1 MFTIDIILKSTS
13 VSLSVQRKLE
23 ADAETVY
30 QQVMDAIRA
39 SQPQILQLTCEK
51 NPEKKVAVLS
61 TEISAVVVSQK
72 SGASATG
79 RSPGFVTL
87 TAAE

>member
-23 ADAETVY
+23 SDAETVY

-39 SQPQILQLTCEK
+39 SQPQILELTCEK

-61 TEISAVVVSQK
+61 SEISAVVVSQK

-87 TAAE
+87 SAAE

>member
-1 MFTIDIILKSTS
+1 MFTIDIIVKSTP
-13 VSLSVQRKLE
+13 VSLSVQRKSADD
-23 ADAETVY
+23 ADAVY
-30 QQVMDAIRA
+30 QQVLEAIRA
-39 SQPQILQLTCEK
+39 TQPQVLELTCEK

-61 TEISAVVVSQK
+61 SEISAVVVSQK

>member
-1 MFTIDIILKSTS
+1 MFTIDIIVKSTP
-13 VSLSVQRKLE
+13 VSLSVQRKAAE
-23 ADAETVY
+23 DADTVY
-30 QQVMDAIRA
+30 QQVLDAIA
-39 SQPQILQLTCEK
+39 TSQPKMLELTCEK

-61 TEISAVVVSQK
+61 SEISAVVVSQK

>member
-1 MFTIDIILKSTS
+1 MFTIDIIVKSTP
-13 VSLSVQRKLE
+13 VSLSVQRKSADD
-23 ADAETVY
+23 ADAVY
-30 QQVMDAIRA
+30 QQVLEAIGA
-39 SQPQILQLTCEK
+39 TQPQVLELTCEK

-61 TEISAVVVSQK
+61 SEISAVVVSQK

>member
-23 ADAETVY
+23 GDAETVY

-39 SQPQILQLTCEK
+39 SQPQILELTCEK

-61 TEISAVVVSQK
+61 SEISAVVVSQK

>member
-13 VSLSVQRKLE
+13 VSLSVQRKVE

-39 SQPQILQLTCEK
+39 SQPQILELTCEK

-61 TEISAVVVSQK
+61 SEISAVVVSQK

-87 TAAE
+87 TTAE

>member
-23 ADAETVY
+23 GDAETVY

-39 SQPQILQLTCEK
+39 SQPQILELTCEK

-61 TEISAVVVSQK
+61 SEISAVVVSQK

-87 TAAE
+87 SAAE